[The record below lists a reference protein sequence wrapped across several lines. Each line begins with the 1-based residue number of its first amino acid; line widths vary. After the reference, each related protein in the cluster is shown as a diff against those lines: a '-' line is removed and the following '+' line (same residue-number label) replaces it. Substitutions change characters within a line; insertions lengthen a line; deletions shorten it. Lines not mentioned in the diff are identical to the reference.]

1 MIAPILQRSPEN
13 CSNNDATILTARRV
27 TFLASPLVKGEGQ
40 GEGSSALANKHSP
53 YPLPGEGRG
62 SRHDIAMTR

>member
-27 TFLASPLVKGEGQ
+27 IFLASPFGKGEGQ
-40 GEGSSALANKHSP
+40 GEGSSAPREQTLTLPSP
-53 YPLPGEGRG
+53 WRRERQPL
-62 SRHDIAMTR
+62 